1 MNLHLDISITRRFAE
16 SNTGGKRI
24 LGKQRRHNTEYA
36 WNMLAGD
43 LSKQRSLAIS
53 LRTGQS
59 GLFAKYIRLIKGFLD
74 KHIPSPVK
82 YFRTYHYVY
91 VLVDTVST
99 ADILPE
105 LHVKQ
110 IKLAFL
116 L

>member
-1 MNLHLDISITRRFAE
+1 M
-16 SNTGGKRI
+16 
-24 LGKQRRHNTEYA
+24 
-36 WNMLAGD
+36 
-43 LSKQRSLAIS
+43 S

-59 GLFAKYIRLIKGFLD
+59 GLFAKYIRLMKGFLD

-91 VLVDTVST
+91 VLVDTLST

-110 IKLAFL
+110 KEQVGIALKPELSLSYSFAFTVL
-116 L
+116 CEMFISLGQV